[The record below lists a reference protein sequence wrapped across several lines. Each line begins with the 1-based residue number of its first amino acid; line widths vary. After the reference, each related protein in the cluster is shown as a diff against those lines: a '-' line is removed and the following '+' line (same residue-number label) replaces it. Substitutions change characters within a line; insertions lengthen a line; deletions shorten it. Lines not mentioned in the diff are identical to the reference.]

1 MLLMVFIVKILSL
14 AIKNVS
20 IANMRVETPKPI
32 RREDHSWPVEETIFL
47 TAYQKHKLIGIAYI
61 ATETN
66 GLSFHQ
72 SHTNC
77 ELN

>member
-1 MLLMVFIVKILSL
+1 MVFIVNIVSL

-20 IANMRVETPKPI
+20 MAKMTVETPKPI
-32 RREDHSWPVEETIFL
+32 RRDDHKCPVDKTIFL
-47 TAYQKHKLIGIAYI
+47 TACQKHRLIGIANI
-61 ATETN
+61 ATVTY

>member
-1 MLLMVFIVKILSL
+1 MVFIVNIVSL

-20 IANMRVETPKPI
+20 MAKTTVETPKPM
-32 RREDHSWPVEETIFL
+32 RREDHSWSVDKTMFL
-47 TAYQKHKLIGIAYI
+47 IACQKHKLIGTANR

-66 GLSFHQ
+66 GLFFHQ